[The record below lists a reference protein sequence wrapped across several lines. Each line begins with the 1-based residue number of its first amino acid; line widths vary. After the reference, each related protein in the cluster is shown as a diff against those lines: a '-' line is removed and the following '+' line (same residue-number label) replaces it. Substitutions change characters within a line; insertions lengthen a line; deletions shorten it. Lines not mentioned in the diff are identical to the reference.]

1 MRTAVV
7 DTGLCNLDSVVRA
20 LEHCGADP
28 VRATRPDA
36 LVGARRLV
44 LPGVGAFGTAM
55 ARLHDLGFVDALDG
69 LVRKDGVPVLGI
81 CLGMQLML
89 GVGEE
94 SGEEDGE
101 TKGLGWIDGRVV
113 RLRPL
118 AGERVPHVGWNAVDP
133 TPGAAPFADVEP
145 GSDFYFV
152 HSYHVVPDD
161 PSVVAA
167 TTPFAG
173 GFVSA
178 VVSGPCWGVQ
188 FHPEKSQA
196 AGFAVLRAF
205 LGGGTC

>member
-28 VRATRPDA
+28 VRVTAPDD
-36 LVGARRLV
+36 LDGARRIV

-55 ARLHDLGFVDALDG
+55 GRLHGLGLVDALDR
-69 LVRKDGVPVLGI
+69 LVLGDGIPVLGI

-89 GVGEE
+89 GIGEE
-94 SGEEDGE
+94 GGES
-101 TKGLGWIDGRVV
+101 KGLGWIDGRVV

-118 AGERVPHVGWNAVDP
+118 AGERVPHVGWNAVEP
-133 TPGAAPFADVEP
+133 AEGSTPFADVEP

-152 HSYHVVPDD
+152 HSFHVVPDD
-161 PSVVAA
+161 PTVVAA